1 MSAQDQSA
9 WRIRP
14 RRALD
19 AHGMHFGPNMTPM
32 VDVVMVILV
41 FFMAA
46 TAVLG
51 PEWFLRA
58 SAAQA
63 GAERAGVA
71 LPEVRLRV
79 RVEAEAVGAG
89 TSGVLI
95 DGFGLERAP
104 LGAFESAVRSAA
116 PGVLSGGEPPIV
128 EISVGDGVRYEDAAR
143 VHAACA
149 AAGLSRIELR

>member
-1 MSAQDQSA
+1 MSAADDG

-41 FFMAA
+41 FFMAS

-58 SAAQA
+58 AAP
-63 GAERAGVA
+63 AEQIEGAGVA
-71 LPEVRLRV
+71 LPEVRLV
-79 RVEAEAVGAG
+79 VVVEPDEAG
-89 TSGVLI
+89 GVHLT
-95 DGFGLERAP
+95 GLGVNSAGLEV
-104 LGAFESAVRSAA
+104 FEAAARRAA
-116 PGVLSGGEPPIV
+116 PGLLGAGEEPIV
-128 EISVGDGVRYEDAAR
+128 EIRVGNGVRYEDAAR
-143 VHAACA
+143 AHAACL
-149 AAGLSRIELR
+149 AAGFTRVELR

>member
-41 FFMAA
+41 FFMAS

-89 TSGVLI
+89 ASGVLI

-116 PGVLSGGEPPIV
+116 PGLLSGGEPPIV

>member
-41 FFMAA
+41 FFMAS

-58 SAAQA
+58 SVAQA

-89 TSGVLI
+89 ASGVLI

-116 PGVLSGGEPPIV
+116 PGLLSGGEPPIV